1 MTNLK
6 NVTFSNKDEIIIIP
20 NNKFYENRQN
30 LVNYLINIFIKFISL
45 LNINEKYAPKIL
57 YFFHIIFW
65 SFLNI
70 YLLLFPV
77 DIIWK
82 LLFFMF
88 IFAIFMHIYFKACIL
103 VLMERQLYED
113 KNINGFWDDLF
124 KLIGVPIDGKKIFW
138 VITISL
144 LFLYFNKY
152 RLYYIKN

>member
-1 MTNLK
+1 
-6 NVTFSNKDEIIIIP
+6 
-20 NNKFYENRQN
+20 
-30 LVNYLINIFIKFISL
+30 
-45 LNINEKYAPKIL
+45 
-57 YFFHIIFW
+57 
-65 SFLNI
+65 
-70 YLLLFPV
+70 
-77 DIIWK
+77 
-82 LLFFMF
+82 
-88 IFAIFMHIYFKACIL
+88 KACIL